1 MRVYLP
7 MLVCGLLAAQQ
18 SVRPP
23 ATQQPPTPP
32 VEPPG
37 YTFPITVQN
46 VQALVTVFDREGAY
60 VNNIRPEQF
69 HLFDNDQ
76 EQNINVDMSYTP
88 ISLVLL
94 IQANAHVEGLLPQV
108 NKIGNLIGPQVI
120 GEEGETAVVAY
131 DSRIRVLQ
139 DFTKDSTKITDAVK
153 SIHPGS
159 ESNRM
164 IDAVMEG
171 TRLLRSRPSNR
182 RRIMMLIGETRDLGS
197 EVRAREA
204 LINLSTANIVFYPI
218 DMSRFITTL
227 TAQPKPSRPDTSPP
241 AMHPLPMNVPA
252 TPGNVEQMY
261 QTDSRAEFVPMIEE
275 VYRDVKAI
283 FIDNP
288 VEVFTKGTGGTE
300 FGFHSQRTLE
310 SALTDLGEQLH
321 SEYTI
326 SYPPSNKDVVGYHAI
341 RVEVEG
347 HPEAHKIVTR
357 PGYYLGP
364 K

>member
-1 MRVYLP
+1 MRVFVP

-18 SVRPP
+18 PVRPP
-23 ATQQPPTPP
+23 ETQTPP
-32 VEPPG
+32 APPEPPG

-76 EQNINVDMSYTP
+76 EQNISVDLSYTP

-94 IQANAHVEGLLPQV
+94 IQANANVEHMLPEV
-108 NKIGNLIGPQVI
+108 NKIGGLINAQVI
-120 GEEGETAVVAY
+120 GDEGEAAVVAY
-131 DSRIRVLQ
+131 DARVRVLQ
-139 DFTKDSTKITDAVK
+139 DFTKDSSKISDAVK
-153 SIHPGS
+153 KIHPGS

-164 IDAVMEG
+164 IDAVMDG
-171 TRLLRSRPSNR
+171 TRLLRSRPGNR
-182 RRIMMLIGETRDLGS
+182 RRVMMLIGETRDLGS
-197 EVRAREA
+197 EGKAREA
-204 LINLSTANIVFYPI
+204 LIGLSTANIVFYPI
-218 DMSRFITTL
+218 DMSRFMTTL
-227 TAQPKPSRPDTSPP
+227 TAPLKAPRPDPLPP
-241 AMHPLPMNVPA
+241 AMHPLPSNVPA
-252 TPGNVEQMY
+252 TPGNVEQTY
-261 QTDSRAEFVPMIEE
+261 QIGERAEFVPALLEI
-275 VYRDVKAI
+275 YRDAKAI

-300 FGFHSQRTLE
+300 YGFHSQRTLE

-326 SYPPSNKDVVGYHAI
+326 SYPPNNKETIGFHTI
-341 RVEVEG
+341 RVEVQG
-347 HPEAHKIVTR
+347 HPEVHKIVTR

>member
-1 MRVYLP
+1 

-23 ATQQPPTPP
+23 DAQTTAAPP
-32 VEPPG
+32 ELPG
-37 YTFPITVQN
+37 FNVTGLN

-76 EQNINVDMSYTP
+76 EQNISVDMSYTP

-94 IQANAHVEGLLPQV
+94 IQANSHVEKMLPEV
-108 NKIGNLIGPQVI
+108 NKIGGLINAQII
-120 GEEGETAVVAY
+120 GEQGETAVIAY
-131 DSRIRVLQ
+131 DARIRTLQ
-139 DFTKDSTKITDAVK
+139 DFTTDPSKVTDAVK
-153 SIHPGS
+153 KIRPGS

-171 TRLLRSRPSNR
+171 TRLLRSRPRNR

-197 EVRAREA
+197 EGKAREA
-204 LINLSTANIVFYPI
+204 LIGLSTANIVFYPV
-218 DMSRFITTL
+218 DMSRFMSTL
-227 TAQPKPSRPDTSPP
+227 TAPNKPPRPDTMPP
-241 AMHPLPMNVPA
+241 AMHPPLPAGVPS
-252 TPGNVEQMY
+252 TPGTVEQTY
-261 QTDSRAEFVPMIEE
+261 QIGERAEFVPMIQEI
-275 VYRDVKAI
+275 YRDVRDV

-300 FGFHSQRTLE
+300 YGFHSQRTLE
-310 SALTDLGEQLH
+310 NALTDIGEQLH
-321 SEYTI
+321 SEYTL
-326 SYPPSNKDVVGYHAI
+326 SYPPNNKETIGFHAI
-341 RVEVEG
+341 RVEVQG
-347 HPEAHKIVTR
+347 HPEVKRIVTR

>member
-1 MRVYLP
+1 

-18 SVRPP
+18 PVRPP
-23 ATQQPPTPP
+23 DPQQPPAASESPE
-32 VEPPG
+32 VK
-37 YTFPITVQN
+37 FPITVQN

-69 HLFDNDQ
+69 HVFDNDQ
-76 EQNINVDMSYTP
+76 EQNISVDISYTP

-94 IQANAHVEGLLPQV
+94 IQSNAHVEALLPQV

-120 GEEGETAVVAY
+120 GEEGETAVIAY

-139 DFTKDSTKITDAVK
+139 DFTKDSSKVADAVK
-153 SIHPGS
+153 KIKPGS

-164 IDAVMEG
+164 IDAVMDG
-171 TRLLRSRPSNR
+171 TRLLRSRPLGR

-197 EVRAREA
+197 EGRAREA
-204 LINLSTANIVFYPI
+204 LIGLQTANIVFYPI

-227 TAQPKPSRPDTSPP
+227 TAPIKPPRPDTLPP
-241 AMHPLPMNVPA
+241 AMHPMPMNVPA
-252 TPGNVEQMY
+252 TPGNVEATY
-261 QTDSRAEFVPMIEE
+261 QIGERAEFVPVLEE
-275 VYRDVKAI
+275 IYRDVRSI
-283 FIDNP
+283 FIANP
-288 VEVFTKGTGGTE
+288 VEVFTKGTGGTA
-300 FGFHSQRTLE
+300 FGFHSQHTLE
-310 SALTDLGEQLH
+310 NALTELGEQLH

-326 SYPPSNKDVVGYHAI
+326 SYPPNNKEILGFHQI
-341 RVEVEG
+341 RVEVQG
-347 HPEAHKIVTR
+347 HPEVAKIVTR

>member
-1 MRVYLP
+1 

-18 SVRPP
+18 PVRPP
-23 ATQQPPTPP
+23 ETQTPP
-32 VEPPG
+32 SPAEDTG
-37 YTFPITVQN
+37 IIKFPITVQN

-94 IQANAHVEGLLPQV
+94 IQANAHVEKMLPEV
-108 NKIGNLIGPQVI
+108 NKIGGLINAQVI
-120 GEEGETAVVAY
+120 GDEGETAVIAY
-131 DSRIRVLQ
+131 DARVRVLQ
-139 DFTKDSTKITDAVK
+139 EFTTDSSKVTDAVRK
-153 SIHPGS
+153 IHAGS

-164 IDAVMEG
+164 IDAVMDG
-171 TRLLRSRPSNR
+171 ARLLRSRPGNR

-197 EVRAREA
+197 EGKAREA
-204 LINLSTANIVFYPI
+204 LIGLSTANIVFYPV
-218 DMSRFITTL
+218 DMSRFMTTL
-227 TAQPKPSRPDTSPP
+227 TAPNKPPRPDTLPP
-241 AMHPLPMNVPA
+241 AMHPMPAGVPA
-252 TPGNVEQMY
+252 TPGTVEQTY
-261 QTDSRAEFVPMIEE
+261 QIGERAEFVPMIQEI
-275 VYRDVKAI
+275 YRDVRDI

-300 FGFHSQRTLE
+300 YGFHSQRTLE
-310 SALTDLGEQLH
+310 NALTDIGEQLH

-326 SYPPSNKDVVGYHAI
+326 SYPPNNKETIGFHAI
-341 RVEVEG
+341 RVEVQG
-347 HPEAHKIVTR
+347 HPEAKRIVTR